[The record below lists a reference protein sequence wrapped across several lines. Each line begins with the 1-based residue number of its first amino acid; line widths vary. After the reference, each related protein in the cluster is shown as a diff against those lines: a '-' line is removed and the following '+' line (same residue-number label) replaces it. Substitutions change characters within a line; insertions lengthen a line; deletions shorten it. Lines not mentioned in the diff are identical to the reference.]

1 MQQSM
6 DKGSLAR
13 FEAEVLPHVNAAY
26 TLARWLTRSQT
37 DAEDVVQEA
46 YLRALRFFDGYRG
59 PDGRTWFLAIVRN
72 TAHTWLRQNRIGEPA
87 RIDDQQ
93 EQWLASDGADPSALM
108 QSKLD
113 AQAVRDAI
121 EALPVE
127 FREVLVMRE
136 MEALSYKEIA
146 SVAEL
151 PIGTVMSRLSRA
163 RQMLQRKLQAAVCE
177 GGNA

>member
-1 MQQSM
+1 MQQFNDS
-6 DKGSLAR
+6 GSLAR

-46 YLRALRFFDGYRG
+46 YLRALRFFHGYRG

-72 TAHTWLRQNRIGEPA
+72 TAHTWLRRNRADEPA
-87 RIDDQQ
+87 RLDDQPM
-93 EQWLASDGADPSALM
+93 ETFTSDEPDPSARM
-108 QSKLD
+108 MTAAD
-113 AQAVRDAI
+113 AQTIRDAI

-127 FREVLVMRE
+127 FREILVMRE
-136 MEALSYKEIA
+136 MEGLSYKEIA

-163 RQMLQRKLQAAVCE
+163 RQMLQRKLAGCIEA
-177 GGNA
+177 GGES